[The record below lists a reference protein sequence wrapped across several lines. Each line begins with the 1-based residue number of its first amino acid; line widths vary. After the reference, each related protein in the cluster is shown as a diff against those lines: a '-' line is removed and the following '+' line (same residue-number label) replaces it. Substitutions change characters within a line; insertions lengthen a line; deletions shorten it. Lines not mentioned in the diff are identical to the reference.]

1 MSRRQALESLILCDL
16 DPDAHAS
23 QPPTALIVYCT
34 PRNFEN
40 LLFSICWFYELEKK
54 FPRRITVIDF
64 ESSRARFEKLHLN
77 ALRFPREKLTY
88 IGHGN
93 TIAETDLHKVYSL
106 TNLFQQDPYGCRGE
120 LSAVFFERC

>member
-1 MSRRQALESLILCDL
+1 MPTPVNHLLRSSSIAPHETLRIYYSVYAGSTNSR
-16 DPDAHAS
+16 
-23 QPPTALIVYCT
+23 
-34 PRNFEN
+34 
-40 LLFSICWFYELEKK
+40 KK
-54 FPRRITVIDF
+54 FPRGIIVIDF
-64 ESSRARFEKLHLN
+64 ESSRARFEKLHPN

-88 IGHGN
+88 IGHGD